1 MTKLAAFL
9 KVKHDFVEKKKK
21 KSCAV
26 YEEVIVSNT
35 GEVGFG

>member
-9 KVKHDFVEKKKK
+9 KVKHDFVEKKK